1 MKDIKRLIFT
11 ILLSFALSF
20 TAAAGTQFPG
30 MQGKPP
36 ERPREREKDPPRRDP
51 PKPRDDKRE
60 KPKKPDYQSRIDF

>member
-30 MQGKPP
+30 MQSKPP
-36 ERPREREKDPPRRDP
+36 ERPREREKDPPKDP

-60 KPKKPDYQSRIDF
+60 KPKKPDYQSRINF